1 MKWWKEVKWVEG
13 ARADEVRK
21 GLVKEKWGGLEAGG

>member
-13 ARADEVRK
+13 ARADEVMK
-21 GLVKEKWGGLEAGG
+21 GAVKEKEGVEAGG